1 MDLRERPP
9 SGTPDPGERHPWEQA
24 RATFVLELLRGAV
37 APGERVLDVGAG
49 DAWLATRLH
58 EELGARVSCWDP
70 HYTDEDLRR
79 LGAMGLE
86 PTQAPPAGPF
96 ALALLGDVLEHAQD
110 DAALLADA
118 VARLRP
124 GGRVLVTVPAWP
136 ALFSSHDRA
145 LHHHR
150 RYTPASLRARLDAA
164 GLVIDQCGGLFHGL
178 LLPRALQVLA
188 ERLGVRPS
196 PAGVGRWRGGP
207 RLTRALVTLL
217 YAEQRLS
224 RAAALLDVDVP
235 GLSAWA
241 LCTRPLGELWQSG
254 RP

>member
-9 SGTPDPGERHPWEQA
+9 SDPPEPSERHPWEQA
-24 RATFVLELLRGAV
+24 RASFVLELLRPELR
-37 APGERVLDVGAG
+37 PGDAVLDVGAG
-49 DAWLATRLH
+49 DGWLATRLQ

-70 HYTDEDLRR
+70 HYSDQDLRR
-79 LGAMGLE
+79 LSALGLQPSRE
-86 PTQAPPAGPF
+86 APAGPF
-96 ALALLGDVLEHAQD
+96 ALALLGDVLEHAED

-118 VARLRP
+118 VARVRP

-145 LHHHR
+145 LHHQR

-164 GLVIDQCGGLFHGL
+164 GLLVDESGGLFHSL
-178 LLPRALQVLA
+178 LLPRALQVLS
-188 ERLGVRPS
+188 ERLGARPA
-196 PAGVGRWRGGP
+196 PAGVGHWRGGP
-207 RLTRALVTLL
+207 RLTRTLAALLGM
-217 YAEQRLS
+217 EQRLS
-224 RAAALLDVDVP
+224 RAAARLAVDVP

-241 LCTRPLGELWQSG
+241 LCTRPLGQMWQSG